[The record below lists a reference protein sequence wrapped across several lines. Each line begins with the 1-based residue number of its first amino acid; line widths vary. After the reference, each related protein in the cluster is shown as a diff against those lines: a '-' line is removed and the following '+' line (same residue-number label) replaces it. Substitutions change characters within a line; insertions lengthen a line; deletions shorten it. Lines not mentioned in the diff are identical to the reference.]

1 MIAIGGEC
9 AFEVLK
15 QRGFDAFFYGLG
27 FESRSTQIVS
37 HILAEGKVFAIR
49 MPALHIHSYDRNVQ
63 FARTNRHRLVDDFE
77 TFLVQELPALFQKR
91 KGPLRV
97 GFDVSSVNRLML
109 IEMLNQLALL
119 ATPEDLIELYYCP
132 AAYFEP
138 KWLFP
143 QIEQLGPVDGLL
155 SGFNS
160 DPSKPLCL
168 IFGMGFEAGVSM
180 GIISQLEPGISYGM
194 WGKGVDDRFD
204 AAVSRANFNFDFP
217 GFNTEILSYNVKDPK
232 GAFEL
237 LENVVYGLARDYRV
251 IIVPMGPKL
260 FASRPVQEQKWL
272 GAHTVED
279 SGGSR

>member
-1 MIAIGGEC
+1 MLIAI
-9 AFEVLK
+9 
-15 QRGFDAFFYGLG
+15 
-27 FESRSTQIVS
+27 
-37 HILAEGKVFAIR
+37 
-49 MPALHIHSYDRNVQ
+49 
-63 FARTNRHRLVDDFE
+63 
-77 TFLVQELPALFQKR
+77 
-91 KGPLRV
+91 
-97 GFDVSSVNRLML
+97 
-109 IEMLNQLALL
+109 LNQLALSV
-119 ATPEDLIELYYCP
+119 TQEDSIELYYCP

-217 GFNTEILSYNVKDPK
+217 GFNTEILSYNVRDPK

-260 FASRPVQEQKWL
+260 FTAVAAFVGMKYFGDVAIWRVQQSHGTPADSVAAESCVVAKLDVHQLRGYGTKVQEFLAPQSEAVIDAGQFL
-272 GAHTVED
+272 LV
-279 SGGSR
+279 S